1 MAIQRG
7 DEMHVDEGAY
17 MHREKQDLKRDFRD
31 QQLAN
36 EDSVEMMSQNFEKN
50 LIKLREHFEENHKK
64 LEMQYDDQVEHL
76 KVDLELRRKV
86 EIHEIE
92 ERKNRHINELL
103 VNHQQAFDEIK
114 AYYNEITHDKLQLIR
129 SLKDEIQTM
138 REREK
143 KNKKT
148 MDRLTEEN
156 KELNGPLADKL
167 VEQRDLEF
175 KLRSYAKDK
184 LALKNL
190 RFHHKHLEE
199 HSTEAKTEYRATEER
214 YRKVEKERD
223 DLFRRYQKA
232 LQEIQRKA
240 ELGKNIVLE
249 KKLEHLTMQYDE
261 KQTQLHEVLATA
273 KLDPSVVSDVTK
285 KLEQVLSAKNR
296 QIKDLQYQVHQ
307 STKAFNDTILVY
319 EVKLPSLGIEPEE
332 IGFEAIQTATS
343 VMPARLVTK
352 VA

>member
-1 MAIQRG
+1 MG
-7 DEMHVDEGAY
+7 
-17 MHREKQDLKRDFRD
+17 
-31 QQLAN
+31 
-36 EDSVEMMSQNFEKN
+36 
-50 LIKLREHFEENHKK
+50 
-64 LEMQYDDQVEHL
+64 
-76 KVDLELRRKV
+76 
-86 EIHEIE
+86 
-92 ERKNRHINELL
+92 ERKNQHINELL
-103 VNHQQAFDEIK
+103 SNHQEAFDEIK
-114 AYYNEITHDKLQLIR
+114 AYYNEITHDNLQLIR
-129 SLKDEIQTM
+129 SLKDEIHAM

-143 KNKKT
+143 KNQKT

-199 HSTEAKTEYRATEER
+199 RSTEAKTEYRATEER

-240 ELGKNIVLE
+240 VLE
-249 KKLEHLTMQYDE
+249 KNIEHLTMQYDE

-332 IGFEAIQTATS
+332 IGF
-343 VMPARLVTK
+343 
-352 VA
+352 

>member
-1 MAIQRG
+1 MG
-7 DEMHVDEGAY
+7 
-17 MHREKQDLKRDFRD
+17 
-31 QQLAN
+31 
-36 EDSVEMMSQNFEKN
+36 
-50 LIKLREHFEENHKK
+50 
-64 LEMQYDDQVEHL
+64 
-76 KVDLELRRKV
+76 
-86 EIHEIE
+86 
-92 ERKNRHINELL
+92 
-103 VNHQQAFDEIK
+103 
-114 AYYNEITHDKLQLIR
+114 
-129 SLKDEIQTM
+129 
-138 REREK
+138 
-143 KNKKT
+143 
-148 MDRLTEEN
+148 
-156 KELNGPLADKL
+156 
-167 VEQRDLEF
+167 EQRDLEF

-199 HSTEAKTEYRATEER
+199 RSTEAKTEYRATEER

-261 KQTQLHEVLATA
+261 KQTQ
-273 KLDPSVVSDVTK
+273 
-285 KLEQVLSAKNR
+285 
-296 QIKDLQYQVHQ
+296 VHQ